1 MNKNIHT
8 KPPSKLLCPQ
18 YGGPVRS
25 FLGNHLHRS
34 ELRIEQKRP
43 RERKRLIFL
52 DEPEAFGE
60 ASEII
65 HHDSF
70 VLHAEFIRPLAD
82 RSEEHTSE
90 LQSPDQLVCRLLLEK
105 KKK

>member
-82 RSEEHTSE
+82 EAGIPLANVYKHNAHMILFQIRG
-90 LQSPDQLVCRLLLEK
+90 C
-105 KKK
+105 